1 MNGKMSLGQFVSLIY
16 CKKCHCPIEIY
27 PNQETVEC
35 ECCKEVNDLTL
46 DVNLNYFK
54 E

>member
-1 MNGKMSLGQFVSLIY
+1 MDEKMSLGQIVSLIY
-16 CKKCHCPIEIY
+16 CKKCHSPIEIY

-35 ECCKEVNDLTL
+35 EYCKEINDLTL
-46 DVNLNYFK
+46 DLNYFK